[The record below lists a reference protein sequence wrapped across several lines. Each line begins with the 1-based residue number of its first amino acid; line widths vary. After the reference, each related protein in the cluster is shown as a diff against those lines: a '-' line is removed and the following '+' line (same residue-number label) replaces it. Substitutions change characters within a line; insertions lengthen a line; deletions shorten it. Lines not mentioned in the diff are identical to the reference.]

1 MTRGSV
7 ELPGGL
13 RLTVSLGPVHE
24 AATTHH
30 HYWVRI
36 ESLAGTRISSGG
48 APTYRE
54 AWDAVLQAVES
65 AVREAA

>member
-1 MTRGSV
+1 MTRGNV
-7 ELPGGL
+7 ELPNGV
-13 RLTVSLGPVHE
+13 RLTISMGPQPE
-24 AATTHH
+24 ARCQSYYARIERPDGS
-30 HYWVRI
+30 VRI
-36 ESLAGTRISSGG
+36 LAGS